1 MGADAS
7 IGQIPEDKLQK
18 FQEKLLK
25 LQELNDVQKER
36 LLQMMSYELI
46 KATGGGKDTTD
57 EDKAAS
63 KIANVAR
70 GRNAR
75 KEQLS
80 GCSGSDLKEVF
91 TSFCKVY
98 RQDLM
103 TNTVWAKVSPA
114 GCAVVFRVLNNSILL
129 SPSSSPSYTHKSL
142 LNIPIPLS
150 TLLFNQSVLQRQQA
164 ARRQIQEARHRY
176 GME

>member
-1 MGADAS
+1 MGAGAS

-114 GCAVVFRVLNNSILL
+114 GCGVVFRVLLPSAPARDNSFLHAAPIWIVVESFVPGVQRKRRWCTYRFECLRAK
-129 SPSSSPSYTHKSL
+129 PSWRFAS
-142 LNIPIPLS
+142 
-150 TLLFNQSVLQRQQA
+150 
-164 ARRQIQEARHRY
+164 
-176 GME
+176 

>member
-1 MGADAS
+1 M
-7 IGQIPEDKLQK
+7 
-18 FQEKLLK
+18 
-25 LQELNDVQKER
+25 QKER

-114 GCAVVFRVLNNSILL
+114 GCGVVFRVLNNSILL